1 VLYSFDEKKMKIM
14 IVKFEF
20 SVKFENDLKLL
31 DMERYS
37 KLIIF
42 YKQKIERSIQ
52 TINVKIFQLDLMK

>member
-1 VLYSFDEKKMKIM
+1 M